1 MKFFL
6 TAKHWQ
12 IFILILLIL
21 ILSEIKFDT
30 NPTLTM
36 TINLAGTI
44 LYFIWPMVV
53 GHELQNYLPKK
64 IELNYTFFMING
76 FILILG
82 LVGGAIIAGGE
93 EIHFNGIAAIPFF
106 YLFFALFYYFSFPG
120 RTMRTIENGKE
131 TGLSESIG
139 DFFLTFFL
147 PLGIWF
153 LQPRIN
159 RIIEA
164 EETSGTE

>member
-1 MKFFL
+1 
-6 TAKHWQ
+6 
-12 IFILILLIL
+12 
-21 ILSEIKFDT
+21 
-30 NPTLTM
+30 
-36 TINLAGTI
+36 
-44 LYFIWPMVV
+44 MVV